1 MFRAIE
7 IDGELYWDG
16 GYSGNPTI
24 TPLVRECVSRDTI
37 LVQINPIER
46 KEQPRSATEIANRLN
61 EVSFNAVLLKELR
74 MIALLRQAANPGDRE
89 GAQWAGM
96 RIHRI
101 SSEMMTALSA
111 SSKLL
116 AEWDFLCMLRDEGR
130 RSTQEFLDRH
140 GEDIGRR
147 STLDLDALLEG
158 S

>member
-1 MFRAIE
+1 
-7 IDGELYWDG
+7 
-16 GYSGNPTI
+16 
-24 TPLVRECVSRDTI
+24 
-37 LVQINPIER
+37 
-46 KEQPRSATEIANRLN
+46 
-61 EVSFNAVLLKELR
+61 

-140 GEDIGRR
+140 GADIGTR